1 MHQFEF
7 DSSKAGHLRTL
18 GHAGE
23 EFNKCNKCYYISAQ
37 VSNYRTHIKTVGEFF
52 NKYDDCGKIIYS
64 WTVHLRIHVEEIHCG
79 ERSNNCSHGPL
90 FISYDSSSMLLSCWL
105 GRLYY
110 IL

>member
-18 GHAGE
+18 RHAGE
-23 EFNKCNKCYYISAQ
+23 ELNKCNKCYYISAQ
-37 VSNYRTHIKTVGEFF
+37 VSNSRTHIKTQSGESFD
-52 NKYDDCGKIIYS
+52 KYDDCGNIVYS

-90 FISYDSSSMLLSCWL
+90 FNSY
-105 GRLYY
+105 
-110 IL
+110 I